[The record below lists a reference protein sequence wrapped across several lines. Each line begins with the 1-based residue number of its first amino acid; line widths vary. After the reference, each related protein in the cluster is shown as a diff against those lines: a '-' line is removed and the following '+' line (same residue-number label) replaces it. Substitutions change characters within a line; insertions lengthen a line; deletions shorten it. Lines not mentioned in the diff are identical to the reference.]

1 MRAWSRGS
9 VRFVN
14 VPSFSFSWRRNIHR
28 GVQILVDGVLVA
40 LAWWLAFS
48 FRFDGALPGLSGV
61 SGLGGSE
68 LQPQYDRLFRYTL
81 LVVVAIKLLVFI
93 ASRFYTKWWRF
104 TSMRDLQSVV
114 VAVLVGSL
122 LVTTVLALWHPVHR
136 GPREVVVGLPR
147 GVLVLDFFI
156 TLTLIGGARFLVR
169 SLVER
174 PGRADLV
181 ARRGREVL
189 ICGAGDAGNTLLR
202 DIQRNRS
209 LGYIPVG
216 LIDDDPRKAGLRV
229 QGVRVLGSREDLK
242 SILKETK
249 LDEVLI
255 AMPSAPGSVR
265 REITDACRA
274 AGVKCLT
281 LPSLNELIAGEVT
294 VRMLRDVSVEDL
306 LGRAPVR
313 IEFERVSRYLNGKT
327 VLVTGAGGSI
337 GSELCRQVLRAGP
350 AALIMIDHAE
360 NNLFEIDRQV
370 SGRGRTVPIIADCRD
385 HDLMERLLV
394 EHRPS
399 IVFHAA
405 AYKHVPMMELN
416 PLQAVDNNALATA
429 SLTELASIHGVER
442 FCLISTDKA
451 VEPKTIMGAT
461 KALGERIVE
470 SRDRRS
476 ATRFAAVRFGN
487 VLGSSGSVVPIFRQ
501 QIAAGGPVTVTDAE
515 MTRYFMTIPEA
526 VQLVI
531 EATGIADGGDIFV
544 LDMGDPVRIMDLA
557 ENMIRLSGREP
568 GRDIAIEVVGIRPG
582 EKLHEELFN
591 LDEHVQTTRY
601 GRILRATRPALDP
614 VAIRVGLDLLRERVD
629 AGDRSGAADVLWRT
643 LSVRRDE
650 TDEPEP
656 QNTMFE
662 TKEDTA

>member
-1 MRAWSRGS
+1 M
-9 VRFVN
+9 N

>member
-1 MRAWSRGS
+1 M
-9 VRFVN
+9 
-14 VPSFSFSWRRNIHR
+14 
-28 GVQILVDGVLVA
+28 QILVDGVLVA

>member
-1 MRAWSRGS
+1 
-9 VRFVN
+9 
-14 VPSFSFSWRRNIHR
+14 
-28 GVQILVDGVLVA
+28 VQILVDGVLVA

-48 FRFDGALPGLSGV
+48 FRFDGALPGLSGI
-61 SGLGGSE
+61 SGIDGPK

-81 LVVVAIKLLVFI
+81 LVVIAIKLLVFI
-93 ASRFYTKWWRF
+93 AGRFYTKWWRF

-114 VAVLVGSL
+114 VAVLIGSL

-156 TLTLIGGARFLVR
+156 TLTLVGGARFLVR

-174 PGRADLV
+174 PGRSDLV

-202 DIQRNRS
+202 DIQRNRA
-209 LGYIPVG
+209 LGYNPVG

-229 QGVRVLGSREDLK
+229 QGVRVLGARQDLK
-242 SILKETK
+242 AILKETK
-249 LDEVLI
+249 IDEVLI

-274 AGVKCLT
+274 AGVKCRT

-370 SGRGRTVPIIADCRD
+370 SGRGRTIPIIADCRD
-385 HDLMERLLV
+385 HDLMERILV

-531 EATGIADGGDIFV
+531 EATGIAEGGDIFV

-643 LSVRRDE
+643 LSVRRDAA
-650 TDEPEP
+650 DEPEP

>member
-1 MRAWSRGS
+1 M
-9 VRFVN
+9 VN

-48 FRFDGALPGLSGV
+48 FRFDGALPGLSGI
-61 SGLGGSE
+61 SGIDGPK

-81 LVVVAIKLLVFI
+81 LVVIAIKLLVFI
-93 ASRFYTKWWRF
+93 AGRFYTKWWRF

-114 VAVLVGSL
+114 VAVLIGSL

-156 TLTLIGGARFLVR
+156 TLTLVGGARFLVR

-174 PGRADLV
+174 PGRSDLV

-202 DIQRNRS
+202 DIQRNRA
-209 LGYIPVG
+209 LGYNPVG

-229 QGVRVLGSREDLK
+229 QGVRVLGARQDLK
-242 SILKETK
+242 AILKETK
-249 LDEVLI
+249 IDEVLI

-274 AGVKCLT
+274 AGVKCRT

-370 SGRGRTVPIIADCRD
+370 SGRGRTIPIIADCRD
-385 HDLMERLLV
+385 HDLMERILV

-531 EATGIADGGDIFV
+531 EATGIAEGGDIFV

-643 LSVRRDE
+643 LSVRRDAA
-650 TDEPEP
+650 DEPEP

>member
-1 MRAWSRGS
+1 
-9 VRFVN
+9 
-14 VPSFSFSWRRNIHR
+14 
-28 GVQILVDGVLVA
+28 VQILVDGVLVA

-61 SGLGGSE
+61 AGLEGHE

-81 LVVVAIKLLVFI
+81 LVVIAIKILIFI
-93 ASRFYTKWWRF
+93 AGRFYTKWWRF

-114 VAVLVGSL
+114 LAVLIGSL
-122 LVTTVLALWHPVHR
+122 IVTTVLAFWHPVHR
-136 GPREVVVGLPR
+136 GSRGVVVGLPR

-169 SLVER
+169 SIVER
-174 PGRADLV
+174 PGRAELV

-202 DIQRNRS
+202 DIQRNRA

-229 QGVRVLGSREDLK
+229 QGVRVLGGREDLK

-249 LDEVLI
+249 LNEVLI

-370 SGRGRTVPIIADCRD
+370 SGRGRTIPIIADCRD
-385 HDLMERLLV
+385 RDLMERILV
-394 EHRPS
+394 EHHPS

-416 PLQAVDNNALATA
+416 PLQAVDNNALATS
-429 SLTELASIHGVER
+429 SLTELASLHGVER

-591 LDEHVQTTRY
+591 LDEHVQPTRY

-643 LSVRRDE
+643 LSVRRDAA
-650 TDEPEP
+650 DEQEP
-656 QNTMFE
+656 QNMMFE

>member
-1 MRAWSRGS
+1 M
-9 VRFVN
+9 VN

-48 FRFDGALPGLSGV
+48 FRFDGALPGLSGI
-61 SGLGGSE
+61 SGIDGPK

-81 LVVVAIKLLVFI
+81 LVVIAIKLLVFI
-93 ASRFYTKWWRF
+93 AGRFYTKWWRF

-114 VAVLVGSL
+114 VAVLIGSL

-156 TLTLIGGARFLVR
+156 TLTLVGGARFLVR

-174 PGRADLV
+174 PGRSDLV

-202 DIQRNRS
+202 DIQRNRA
-209 LGYIPVG
+209 LGYNPVG

-229 QGVRVLGSREDLK
+229 QGVRVLGARQDLK
-242 SILKETK
+242 AILKETK
-249 LDEVLI
+249 IDEVLI

-265 REITDACRA
+265 REITDACRV
-274 AGVKCLT
+274 AGVKCRT

-370 SGRGRTVPIIADCRD
+370 SGRGRTIPIIADCRD
-385 HDLMERLLV
+385 HDLMERILV

-531 EATGIADGGDIFV
+531 EATGIAEGGDIFV

-643 LSVRRDE
+643 LSVRRDAA
-650 TDEPEP
+650 DEPEP

>member
-1 MRAWSRGS
+1 M
-9 VRFVN
+9 
-14 VPSFSFSWRRNIHR
+14 
-28 GVQILVDGVLVA
+28 QILVDGVLVA

-48 FRFDGALPGLSGV
+48 FRFDGALPGLSGI
-61 SGLGGSE
+61 SGLGGSK

-81 LVVVAIKLLVFI
+81 LVVIAIKLLVFI

-122 LVTTVLALWHPVHR
+122 IVTTVLALWHPVHR

-385 HDLMERLLV
+385 RDLMERLLV
-394 EHRPS
+394 EYRPS

-650 TDEPEP
+650 TDQPEP

>member
-1 MRAWSRGS
+1 MR
-9 VRFVN
+9 
-14 VPSFSFSWRRNIHR
+14 VPPISLGWRRNIHR
-28 GVQILVDGVLVA
+28 AVQLAVDAVLVG
-40 LAWWLAFS
+40 LAWWLAFAL
-48 FRFDGALPGLSGV
+48 RFTGDVTGRYQDALWW
-61 SGLGGSE
+61 
-68 LQPQYDRLFRYTL
+68 TL
-81 LVVVAIKLLVFI
+81 LAAVGIKLTIFVI
-93 ASRFYTKWWRF
+93 ARFYTKWWRF
-104 TSMRDLQSVV
+104 TSMRDLQSIV
-114 VAVLVGSL
+114 VAVAISSLVF
-122 LVTTVLALWHPVHR
+122 TTVLSFWQPVQRRSGHSAS
-136 GPREVVVGLPR
+136 LPR

-156 TLTLIGGARFLVR
+156 ALTLVGGARFVVR
-169 SLVER
+169 SMMER
-174 PGRADLV
+174 PGRGDLV
-181 ARRGREVL
+181 ARRGSEVL

-202 DIQRNRS
+202 DIQRNRA

-229 QGVRVLGSREDLK
+229 QGVRVLGGREDLRT
-242 SILKETK
+242 ILRETK
-249 LDEVLI
+249 VREVLI
-255 AMPSAPGSVR
+255 AMPSAPGAVR
-265 REITDACRA
+265 REITEACRA
-274 AGVKCLT
+274 AGVKCRT

-350 AALIMIDHAE
+350 AKLIMVDHAE

-370 SGRGRTVPIIADCRD
+370 SKRGRTVPIIADCRD
-385 HDLMERLLV
+385 HDVMERILV
-394 EHRPS
+394 EHRPT
-399 IVFHAA
+399 ILFHAA

-416 PLQAVDNNALATA
+416 PLRAIDNNALATA
-429 SLTELASIHGVER
+429 ALTDLASTHGVER

-451 VEPKTIMGAT
+451 VEPKTVMGAT

-470 SRDRRS
+470 TRDRRS
-476 ATRFAAVRFGN
+476 STRFAAVRFGN

-531 EATGIADGGDIFV
+531 EATGIAEGGDIFV
-544 LDMGDPVRIMDLA
+544 LDMGDPVKILDLA

-614 VAIRVGLDLLRERVD
+614 NAIRVGLDLLRDRV
-629 AGDRSGAADVLWRT
+629 ASGDGPGAADVLWRT
-643 LSVRRDE
+643 LSARRDAADESE
-650 TDEPEP
+650 T
-656 QNTMFE
+656 QSTMFE

>member
-1 MRAWSRGS
+1 M
-9 VRFVN
+9 
-14 VPSFSFSWRRNIHR
+14 
-28 GVQILVDGVLVA
+28 QILVDGVLVA

-61 SGLGGSE
+61 AGLEGHE

-81 LVVVAIKLLVFI
+81 LVVIAIKILIFI
-93 ASRFYTKWWRF
+93 AGRFYTKWWRF

-114 VAVLVGSL
+114 LAVLIGSL
-122 LVTTVLALWHPVHR
+122 IVTTVLAFWHPVHR
-136 GPREVVVGLPR
+136 GSRGVVVGLPR

-169 SLVER
+169 SIVER
-174 PGRADLV
+174 PGRAELV

-202 DIQRNRS
+202 DIQRNRA

-229 QGVRVLGSREDLK
+229 QGVRVLGGREDLK

-249 LDEVLI
+249 LNEVLI

-370 SGRGRTVPIIADCRD
+370 SGRGRTIPIIADCRD
-385 HDLMERLLV
+385 RDLMERILV
-394 EHRPS
+394 EHHPS

-416 PLQAVDNNALATA
+416 PLQAVDNNALATS
-429 SLTELASIHGVER
+429 SLTELASLHGVER

-591 LDEHVQTTRY
+591 LDEHVQPTRY

-643 LSVRRDE
+643 LSVRRDAA
-650 TDEPEP
+650 DEQEP
-656 QNTMFE
+656 QNMMFE